1 MITSQKATQQSMT
14 YPSLSVPNAIQ
25 TIIDAS
31 GPGGT
36 TTAISTSFAFF
47 SFSRPQLL
55 AWARRSYGKSRH
67 MSGENKAD
75 SRRFTEEIFDEG
87 NLDVL
92 DELVPPEWVHHE
104 SASPEE
110 EHGPEGAF
118 RQRREI
124 SEPLKGNAKTPKVTR
139 GPVGERVRRL
149 AGARDLRPL
158 FEVRTRHRIFEILA
172 IGADGNVAVG
182 EIALDGSE
190 VFGETP
196 AHLSRIEVEIDSS
209 ASLHAGVAGFVDE
222 MRDGLGL
229 RPTGLAKF
237 ELGLSAAL
245 NPSGASIL
253 DLKQRT
259 EPSNEKAGG

>member
-1 MITSQKATQQSMT
+1 
-14 YPSLSVPNAIQ
+14 
-25 TIIDAS
+25 
-31 GPGGT
+31 
-36 TTAISTSFAFF
+36 
-47 SFSRPQLL
+47 
-55 AWARRSYGKSRH
+55 
-67 MSGENKAD
+67 MSEENKAET
-75 SRRFTEEIFDEG
+75 RRYIEERLNQG

-92 DELVPPEWVHHE
+92 DELVALEWVHHDP
-104 SASPEE
+104 ASPKEE
-110 EHGPEGAF
+110 RGPEGAL
-118 RQRREI
+118 RQPREI

-158 FEVRTRHRIFEILA
+158 FE
-172 IGADGNVAVG
+172 DGNIAVG

-196 AHLSRIEVEIDSS
+196 AHLSRMEVDTD
-209 ASLHAGVAGFVDE
+209 ASLHAGVAEFMDE
-222 MRDGLGL
+222 MRDGLEL

>member
-1 MITSQKATQQSMT
+1 
-14 YPSLSVPNAIQ
+14 
-25 TIIDAS
+25 
-31 GPGGT
+31 
-36 TTAISTSFAFF
+36 
-47 SFSRPQLL
+47 
-55 AWARRSYGKSRH
+55 
-67 MSGENKAD
+67 MSEENKAET
-75 SRRFTEEIFDEG
+75 RRFIEEGLNQG

-92 DELVPPEWVHHE
+92 DELVPPEWVHHDP
-104 SASPEE
+104 ASPED
-110 EHGPEGAF
+110 AL

-139 GPVGERVRRL
+139 GPVGERVHRL
-149 AGARDLRPL
+149 ADARDLRPL
-158 FEVRTRHRIFEILA
+158 FEVRTRRRIFGILA
-172 IGADGNVAVG
+172 IGADGNIAVG

-209 ASLHAGVAGFVDE
+209 ASLHAGVAEFMDE

-237 ELGLSAAL
+237 ELELSAAL

-253 DLKQRT
+253 DLKQMT

>member
-1 MITSQKATQQSMT
+1 ME
-14 YPSLSVPNAIQ
+14 V
-25 TIIDAS
+25 
-31 GPGGT
+31 
-36 TTAISTSFAFF
+36 
-47 SFSRPQLL
+47 SRD
-55 AWARRSYGKSRH
+55 
-67 MSGENKAD
+67 MSDENKAD

-110 EHGPEGAF
+110 EHGPEAAL

-124 SEPLKGNAKTPKVTR
+124 SEPLKGKAKTPKVTR
-139 GPVGERVRRL
+139 GPVGERVCRL

-158 FEVRTRHRIFEILA
+158 FEVRTRRRIFEILA
-172 IGADGNVAVG
+172 IGADGNIAVG

-190 VFGETP
+190 VFGETS

-209 ASLHAGVAGFVDE
+209 ASLHAGVAEFMDE

-229 RPTGLAKF
+229 RVTGLAKF
-237 ELGLSAAL
+237 ELGLSAAAL

-253 DLKQRT
+253 DLKQMS
-259 EPSNEKAGG
+259 EPSNERAGE